1 LALATHIK
9 ARAKSKLND
18 RKLVQDVFS
27 PDPPKPGQIR
37 LQFPGD
43 RAEETWTSRQ
53 LGLQLLAQGAYAGIR
68 NVAAHA
74 DTPWAEH
81 EAIEYLA
88 VLSVIARWTEE
99 TEPCVG
105 R

>member
-1 LALATHIK
+1 M
-9 ARAKSKLND
+9 
-18 RKLVQDVFS
+18 QDVFA
-27 PDPPKPGQIR
+27 PDMPRPGQIR
-37 LQFPGD
+37 FQFPGD
-43 RAEETWTSRQ
+43 RDEETWMSRQ

-88 VLSVIARWTEE
+88 VLSVIARWAEE
-99 TEPCVG
+99 TSLVSVKPAG
-105 R
+105 A